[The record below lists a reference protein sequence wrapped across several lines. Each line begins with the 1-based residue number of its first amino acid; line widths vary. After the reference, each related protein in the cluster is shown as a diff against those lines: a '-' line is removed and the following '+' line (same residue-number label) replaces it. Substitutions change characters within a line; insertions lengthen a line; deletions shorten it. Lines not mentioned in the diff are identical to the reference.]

1 MSCIIGSV
9 TGRQEVHVLR
19 VSCKVCAMLNTAN
32 TQEQLRARMRVVL
45 VDTSHAGNIG
55 AAARA
60 MKNMGLFRLY
70 LVAPKQFPHAD
81 ATARASGADDVLAQA
96 TVCATLDEAL
106 VGCSLVMGASARLRN
121 LSVPQLD
128 ARQCATKVVDEVTET
143 AGIEC
148 ALVFGRENSGLTNDE
163 LGRCHYLVH
172 IPTNPEYSSL
182 NLAAAVQVL
191 SYELRVATLGE
202 QAKAASVEDV
212 ESLASADDMERF
224 YVHLQQTLETIE
236 FLDPKNPRIMMQRL
250 RRLFNRARPNEVEM
264 NILRGILTAAQ
275 RPRRQSDP
283 E

>member
-1 MSCIIGSV
+1 MC
-9 TGRQEVHVLR
+9 
-19 VSCKVCAMLNTAN
+19 CARHDMVYTMLNMAN
-32 TQEQLRARMRVVL
+32 IQKQLQAQVRIVL

-55 AAARA
+55 ATARA
-60 MKNMGLFRLY
+60 MKNMGLVRLY
-70 LVAPKQFPHAD
+70 LVNPKQFPHAD

-128 ARQCATKVVDEVTET
+128 ARQCATKIVGEVTE
-143 AGIEC
+143 ADIDC
-148 ALVFGRENSGLTNDE
+148 ALVLGREHSGLTNDE
-163 LGRCHYLVH
+163 LGRCHHLVH

-191 SYELRVATLGE
+191 SYELRMATLGDQVRE
-202 QAKAASVEDV
+202 APDEDA
-212 ESLASADDMERF
+212 EPLASADDMERF

-236 FLDPKNPRIMMQRL
+236 FLDPKNPRIMMRRL
-250 RRLFNRARPNEVEM
+250 RRLFNRARPDEVEM
-264 NILRGILTAAQ
+264 NILRGILTATQ
-275 RPRRQSDP
+275 NTRRQPDP

>member
-1 MSCIIGSV
+1 M
-9 TGRQEVHVLR
+9 
-19 VSCKVCAMLNTAN
+19 AN
-32 TQEQLRARMRVVL
+32 TRKRLQAQVRIIL

-60 MKNMGLFRLY
+60 MKNMGLIRLY
-70 LVAPKQFPHAD
+70 LVTPKQFPHAD

-128 ARQCATKVVDEVTET
+128 ARQCATKVLSEITET
-143 AGIEC
+143 GIEC

-163 LGRCHYLVH
+163 LGRCHHLVH

-191 SYELRVATLGE
+191 SYELRVAMLSE
-202 QAKAASVEDV
+202 QTGVASDV
-212 ESLASADDMERF
+212 DTEPLASADDMARF
-224 YVHLQQTLETIE
+224 YVHLQQTLETIG

-250 RRLFNRARPNEVEM
+250 RRLFNRARPDAVEM